1 MPNPVTRQMT
11 AVRAVVRDA
20 SMHPRSRT
28 IAGGIMAT
36 IGVLVILIEI
46 GLHVFSAITHTHY
59 EMDHVAL
66 LSGAILGFIGF
77 YLVDSRGA
85 TGAATVVVG
94 SAGQLIRAV
103 RGGRR
108 STDAPVVVAKTEDK
122 P

>member
-1 MPNPVTRQMT
+1 MPNPVTRQIT
-11 AVRAVVRDA
+11 AVRTVVRN
-20 SMHPRSRT
+20 PRSRS
-28 IAGGIMAT
+28 IAGGVMAT

-46 GLHVFSAITHTHY
+46 ALHVFSAITHTRY

-77 YLVDSRGA
+77 YLIDSRGA

-108 STDAPVVVAKTEDK
+108 STDTPVVVPTPPIEEK